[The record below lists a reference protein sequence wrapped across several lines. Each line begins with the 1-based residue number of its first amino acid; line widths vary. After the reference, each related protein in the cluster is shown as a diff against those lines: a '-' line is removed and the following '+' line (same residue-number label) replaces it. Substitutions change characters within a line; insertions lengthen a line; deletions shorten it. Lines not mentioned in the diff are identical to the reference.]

1 MREGGAKYSYFDHT
15 ADVGIDI
22 RGASDREL
30 LENGAAA
37 LLDLIV
43 DTERVR
49 VDGTRTVSVRVDGI
63 DREDVLV
70 NWLREVLYTA
80 QAEGFAAKSARV
92 TSVGPTF
99 ATGEIVGEAFDSAR
113 HERREELKG
122 VTHHGVRIEQGP
134 DGLHARVVVDV

>member
-1 MREGGAKYSYFDHT
+1 MREAGPKYSYFDHA

-30 LENGAAA
+30 LENGASA
-37 LLDLIV
+37 LLALIL

-49 VDGTRTVSVRVDGI
+49 EDGTRTVSLRVDGI

-70 NWLREVLYTA
+70 NWLREVLYAA
-80 QAEGFAAKSARV
+80 QAEGFAAKAARV

-99 ATGEIVGEAFDSAR
+99 ATGALFGEAFDSTR

-122 VTHHGVRIEQGP
+122 VTHHAVRIEQGP